1 METMINKYL
10 KKTGQED
17 ILKAINDISID
28 GCIESYCNY
37 ITDEIKDDEMSFFE
51 KQFRRYLNNN
61 IKSFLISI
69 TKATFNTKSKDEL
82 FDMLVEAY
90 TNGIWSI
97 NNSLDGSEDYEYYI
111 NSITNDKDFY
121 PLLHNY
127 LLEVY
132 DEISKRIE
140 LDTYDTK
147 IQELENSIKS
157 NQHYID
163 EKLKAIETYQQEI
176 AKITKYKQNVEK
188 KDNI

>member
-1 METMINKYL
+1 MEIMINKYL

-37 ITDEIKDDEMSFFE
+37 ITDEIKDDEMSSFE
-51 KQFRRYLNNN
+51 KQFRHYLKNN
-61 IKSFLISI
+61 IESFLISI
-69 TKATFNTKSKDEL
+69 TRDTFNTKSKDEL

-121 PLLHNY
+121 PILHDY
-127 LLEVY
+127 LLKVY
-132 DEISKRIE
+132 DEISKKIE

-157 NQHYID
+157 NQYYID
-163 EKLKAIETYQQEI
+163 ERLKAIKTYQQEI

>member
-17 ILKAINDISID
+17 ILKAINDISVD

-37 ITDEIKDDEMSFFE
+37 ITDEIKDDDMSSFE
-51 KQFRRYLNNN
+51 KQFRHYLKNN
-61 IKSFLISI
+61 IESFLISI

-82 FDMLVEAY
+82 FDMLVEVY

-111 NSITNDKDFY
+111 NNITTDKDFY

-132 DEISKRIE
+132 DEISKKIE

-157 NQHYID
+157 NQYYID
-163 EKLKAIETYQQEI
+163 ERLKAIKTYQQEI

>member
-1 METMINKYL
+1 MGTMINKYL

-37 ITDEIKDDEMSFFE
+37 ITDEIKDNEMSSFE
-51 KQFRRYLNNN
+51 KQFRHYLKNN
-61 IKSFLISI
+61 IESFLISI
-69 TKATFNTKSKDEL
+69 TKAIFNTKSKDEL

-111 NSITNDKDFY
+111 NNITNDKDFY
-121 PLLHNY
+121 PILHNY
-127 LLEVY
+127 LLKVY
-132 DEISKRIE
+132 DEISKKIE

-157 NQHYID
+157 NQYYID
-163 EKLKAIETYQQEI
+163 ERLKAIKTYQQEI
-176 AKITKYKQNVEK
+176 AKIAKYKQDVVMR
-188 KDNI
+188 

>member
-1 METMINKYL
+1 MEIMINKYL

-17 ILKAINDISID
+17 ILKAINDMSID

-37 ITDEIKDDEMSFFE
+37 ITDEIKDDEMSSFE
-51 KQFRRYLNNN
+51 KQFRHYLKNN
-61 IKSFLISI
+61 IESFLISI
-69 TKATFNTKSKDEL
+69 TRATFNTKSKDEL
-82 FDMLVEAY
+82 FDMLVEVY

-111 NSITNDKDFY
+111 NSITTDKDFY
-121 PLLHNY
+121 PILHDY
-127 LLEVY
+127 LLKVY
-132 DEISKRIE
+132 DEISKKIE

-157 NQHYID
+157 NQYYID
-163 EKLKAIETYQQEI
+163 ERLKAIKTYQQEI
-176 AKITKYKQNVEK
+176 AKITKYKQNAEK